1 MDMVADAI
9 RDRDESEFV
18 FARPGG
24 EAMPLDY
31 FRWRFDKAC
40 TSAGLIDVTPKTL
53 RHTAGSLA
61 LAAGA
66 TIVTVSKM
74 MGHRNVTTTMNT
86 YAHELPDDF
95 DNLAAAMDSAARK
108 AAEG

>member
-1 MDMVADAI
+1 
-9 RDRDESEFV
+9 
-18 FARPGG
+18 
-24 EAMPLDY
+24 MPLDY

-40 TSAGLIDVTPKTL
+40 AAADLVDVTPKTL

-74 MGHRNVTTTMNT
+74 MGHKNVTTTMNI
-86 YAHELPDDF
+86 YAHELPDDS
-95 DNLAAAMDSAARK
+95 DNLAAAMDTAART
-108 AAEG
+108 AASRS